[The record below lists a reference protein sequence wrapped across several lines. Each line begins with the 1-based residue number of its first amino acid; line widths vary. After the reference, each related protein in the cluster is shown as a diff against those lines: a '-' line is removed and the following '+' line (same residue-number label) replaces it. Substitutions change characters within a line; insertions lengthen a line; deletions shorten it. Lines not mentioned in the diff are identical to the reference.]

1 MKATITVEFT
11 DEELEKYAVR
21 VARRAGLNFIH
32 DSISHLGALKI
43 PPIPPGIGDMIG
55 QALSSVLT
63 PKQEA
68 PPVPVGIDAEFEPR
82 TKCERIVGDAHIDEG
97 WVCHNCNVYNGV
109 QRDKCRN
116 CNHERCDVVVP
127 PSPPPAD
134 PSAH

>member
-1 MKATITVEFT
+1 MPVPYAFRLPVTVLATAFCTALPFS
-11 DEELEKYAVR
+11 VR
-21 VARRAGLNFIH
+21 AQT
-32 DSISHLGALKI
+32 
-43 PPIPPGIGDMIG
+43 PP
-55 QALSSVLT
+55 A
-63 PKQEA
+63 
-68 PPVPVGIDAEFEPR
+68 PVGIDAEFEPR

-127 PSPPPAD
+127 PPPPPAD